1 MRHLLDKQGSVP
13 YDAEERYV
21 LFSGGFTEV
30 GFILF
35 IAFLLFG
42 PKKLPEIARV
52 LGKGMGELRRAS
64 NELKNSLEE
73 EIRNL
78 DHKDDEEVSY
88 SGHEYSEHEYSDHEY
103 ADHEYSQHEY
113 PEHETDPYTETE
125 EEGFDEHPEET
136 HELTAQSEQT
146 TAGDQSEETKTTVSD
161 QSEGDLE
168 PAPEYGYD
176 YSEPSPQEPEPR
188 PR

>member
-1 MRHLLDKQGSVP
+1 MACRRGFREPEATIASKNAGVKVMNSLIDYLQSIAIATFRFERRHLLDKQDGVP
-13 YDAEERYV
+13 YHAMERYV

-42 PKKLPEIARV
+42 PKKLPEIARI

-78 DHKDDEEVSY
+78 DHQDEEVT
-88 SGHEYSEHEYSDHEY
+88 YSE
-103 ADHEYSQHEY
+103 Q
-113 PEHETDPYTETE
+113 ETHPYTYTETE
-125 EEGFDEHPEET
+125 EENYEHPEEVT
-136 HELTAQSEQT
+136 HEL
-146 TAGDQSEETKTTVSD
+146 SD
-161 QSEGDLE
+161 QSEGALE
-168 PAPEYGYD
+168 PTPEYGYD
-176 YSEPSPQEPEPR
+176 YSESPQREPEPR
-188 PR
+188 PRG